1 MEKIEPA
8 LYLIP
13 VTLGETEYQKVLPE
27 YNKKILR
34 GIKNFIVENRRSA
47 IRFLKLADSSIDID
61 SLEFLE
67 LNEHSDLARI
77 SNYLDPLLKKKLPMG
92 IISEAGCPAVA
103 DPGAA
108 VVEMAQKKNLKVVP
122 LSGPS
127 SMIMAV
133 MASGLNGQSFAF
145 NGYLPVKPNERA
157 AKIRQ
162 LENRAWNEKQT
173 QLFIEAPYRNLKML
187 ESILNSCRNET
198 LVCVAAGLTTEQEF
212 IKTLSVAEWKKSNEP
227 PINKLPAIFLI
238 YRSRKMSMI
247 LMGIKHCGKS
257 TQGRIISK
265 KLSVPFFDTDDV
277 VFEMTGKTPRQI
289 YTELGNEGFQEAEE
303 KACSFLLEKINSSA
317 EKNAV
322 IATGGGICGNKKAL
336 DVLKK
341 IGTFVFLKTPERIA
355 SFRVLREISVAQD
368 GTLLNVPAFIAKKN
382 PRSVADAKKIF
393 HDFFIERE
401 CIYEQL
407 ADVVIDMS
415 SSSKEANAAKIIE
428 SVSSKV

>member
-1 MEKIEPA
+1 M
-8 LYLIP
+8 
-13 VTLGETEYQKVLPE
+13 
-27 YNKKILR
+27 
-34 GIKNFIVENRRSA
+34 
-47 IRFLKLADSSIDID
+47 SI
-61 SLEFLE
+61 
-67 LNEHSDLARI
+67 
-77 SNYLDPLLKKKLPMG
+77 
-92 IISEAGCPAVA
+92 
-103 DPGAA
+103 
-108 VVEMAQKKNLKVVP
+108 
-122 LSGPS
+122 
-127 SMIMAV
+127 
-133 MASGLNGQSFAF
+133 
-145 NGYLPVKPNERA
+145 
-157 AKIRQ
+157 
-162 LENRAWNEKQT
+162 
-173 QLFIEAPYRNLKML
+173 
-187 ESILNSCRNET
+187 
-198 LVCVAAGLTTEQEF
+198 
-212 IKTLSVAEWKKSNEP
+212 
-227 PINKLPAIFLI
+227 
-238 YRSRKMSMI
+238 I

-322 IATGGGICGNKKAL
+322 VATGGGICGNKKAL

-341 IGTFVFLKTPERIA
+341 IGAFVFLKTPERIA

>member
-1 MEKIEPA
+1 M
-8 LYLIP
+8 
-13 VTLGETEYQKVLPE
+13 
-27 YNKKILR
+27 
-34 GIKNFIVENRRSA
+34 
-47 IRFLKLADSSIDID
+47 SI
-61 SLEFLE
+61 
-67 LNEHSDLARI
+67 
-77 SNYLDPLLKKKLPMG
+77 
-92 IISEAGCPAVA
+92 
-103 DPGAA
+103 
-108 VVEMAQKKNLKVVP
+108 
-122 LSGPS
+122 
-127 SMIMAV
+127 
-133 MASGLNGQSFAF
+133 
-145 NGYLPVKPNERA
+145 
-157 AKIRQ
+157 
-162 LENRAWNEKQT
+162 
-173 QLFIEAPYRNLKML
+173 
-187 ESILNSCRNET
+187 
-198 LVCVAAGLTTEQEF
+198 
-212 IKTLSVAEWKKSNEP
+212 
-227 PINKLPAIFLI
+227 
-238 YRSRKMSMI
+238 I

-382 PRSVADAKKIF
+382 PRSVADAKKVF

>member
-1 MEKIEPA
+1 M
-8 LYLIP
+8 
-13 VTLGETEYQKVLPE
+13 
-27 YNKKILR
+27 
-34 GIKNFIVENRRSA
+34 
-47 IRFLKLADSSIDID
+47 SI
-61 SLEFLE
+61 
-67 LNEHSDLARI
+67 
-77 SNYLDPLLKKKLPMG
+77 
-92 IISEAGCPAVA
+92 
-103 DPGAA
+103 
-108 VVEMAQKKNLKVVP
+108 
-122 LSGPS
+122 
-127 SMIMAV
+127 
-133 MASGLNGQSFAF
+133 
-145 NGYLPVKPNERA
+145 
-157 AKIRQ
+157 
-162 LENRAWNEKQT
+162 
-173 QLFIEAPYRNLKML
+173 
-187 ESILNSCRNET
+187 
-198 LVCVAAGLTTEQEF
+198 
-212 IKTLSVAEWKKSNEP
+212 
-227 PINKLPAIFLI
+227 
-238 YRSRKMSMI
+238 I

-265 KLSVPFFDTDDV
+265 KLSVQFFDTDDV

-341 IGTFVFLKTPERIA
+341 IGAFVFLKTPERIA

>member
-1 MEKIEPA
+1 M
-8 LYLIP
+8 
-13 VTLGETEYQKVLPE
+13 
-27 YNKKILR
+27 
-34 GIKNFIVENRRSA
+34 
-47 IRFLKLADSSIDID
+47 SI
-61 SLEFLE
+61 
-67 LNEHSDLARI
+67 
-77 SNYLDPLLKKKLPMG
+77 
-92 IISEAGCPAVA
+92 
-103 DPGAA
+103 
-108 VVEMAQKKNLKVVP
+108 
-122 LSGPS
+122 
-127 SMIMAV
+127 
-133 MASGLNGQSFAF
+133 
-145 NGYLPVKPNERA
+145 
-157 AKIRQ
+157 
-162 LENRAWNEKQT
+162 
-173 QLFIEAPYRNLKML
+173 
-187 ESILNSCRNET
+187 
-198 LVCVAAGLTTEQEF
+198 
-212 IKTLSVAEWKKSNEP
+212 
-227 PINKLPAIFLI
+227 
-238 YRSRKMSMI
+238 I

-277 VFEMTGKTPRQI
+277 IFEMTGKTPRQI

-322 IATGGGICGNKKAL
+322 KATGGGICGNKKAL

>member
-1 MEKIEPA
+1 M
-8 LYLIP
+8 
-13 VTLGETEYQKVLPE
+13 
-27 YNKKILR
+27 
-34 GIKNFIVENRRSA
+34 
-47 IRFLKLADSSIDID
+47 SI
-61 SLEFLE
+61 
-67 LNEHSDLARI
+67 
-77 SNYLDPLLKKKLPMG
+77 
-92 IISEAGCPAVA
+92 
-103 DPGAA
+103 
-108 VVEMAQKKNLKVVP
+108 
-122 LSGPS
+122 
-127 SMIMAV
+127 
-133 MASGLNGQSFAF
+133 
-145 NGYLPVKPNERA
+145 
-157 AKIRQ
+157 
-162 LENRAWNEKQT
+162 
-173 QLFIEAPYRNLKML
+173 
-187 ESILNSCRNET
+187 
-198 LVCVAAGLTTEQEF
+198 
-212 IKTLSVAEWKKSNEP
+212 
-227 PINKLPAIFLI
+227 
-238 YRSRKMSMI
+238 I

-303 KACSFLLEKINSSA
+303 KACLFLLEKINSSA

-341 IGTFVFLKTPERIA
+341 IGTFIFLKTPERIA

>member
-1 MEKIEPA
+1 M
-8 LYLIP
+8 
-13 VTLGETEYQKVLPE
+13 
-27 YNKKILR
+27 
-34 GIKNFIVENRRSA
+34 
-47 IRFLKLADSSIDID
+47 SI
-61 SLEFLE
+61 
-67 LNEHSDLARI
+67 
-77 SNYLDPLLKKKLPMG
+77 
-92 IISEAGCPAVA
+92 
-103 DPGAA
+103 
-108 VVEMAQKKNLKVVP
+108 
-122 LSGPS
+122 
-127 SMIMAV
+127 
-133 MASGLNGQSFAF
+133 
-145 NGYLPVKPNERA
+145 
-157 AKIRQ
+157 
-162 LENRAWNEKQT
+162 
-173 QLFIEAPYRNLKML
+173 
-187 ESILNSCRNET
+187 
-198 LVCVAAGLTTEQEF
+198 
-212 IKTLSVAEWKKSNEP
+212 
-227 PINKLPAIFLI
+227 
-238 YRSRKMSMI
+238 I

-277 VFEMTGKTPRQI
+277 IFEMTGKTPRQI

-355 SFRVLREISVAQD
+355 NFRVLREISVVQD

>member
-1 MEKIEPA
+1 M
-8 LYLIP
+8 
-13 VTLGETEYQKVLPE
+13 
-27 YNKKILR
+27 
-34 GIKNFIVENRRSA
+34 
-47 IRFLKLADSSIDID
+47 SI
-61 SLEFLE
+61 
-67 LNEHSDLARI
+67 
-77 SNYLDPLLKKKLPMG
+77 
-92 IISEAGCPAVA
+92 
-103 DPGAA
+103 
-108 VVEMAQKKNLKVVP
+108 
-122 LSGPS
+122 
-127 SMIMAV
+127 
-133 MASGLNGQSFAF
+133 
-145 NGYLPVKPNERA
+145 
-157 AKIRQ
+157 
-162 LENRAWNEKQT
+162 
-173 QLFIEAPYRNLKML
+173 
-187 ESILNSCRNET
+187 
-198 LVCVAAGLTTEQEF
+198 
-212 IKTLSVAEWKKSNEP
+212 
-227 PINKLPAIFLI
+227 
-238 YRSRKMSMI
+238 I

-277 VFEMTGKTPRQI
+277 IFEMTGKTPRQI

-355 SFRVLREISVAQD
+355 SFRVLREISDAQD

-401 CIYEQL
+401 LIYEQL

-415 SSSKEANAAKIIE
+415 GSSKEANAAKIIE

>member
-1 MEKIEPA
+1 MS
-8 LYLIP
+8 
-13 VTLGETEYQKVLPE
+13 
-27 YNKKILR
+27 
-34 GIKNFIVENRRSA
+34 IV
-47 IRFLKLADSSIDID
+47 
-61 SLEFLE
+61 
-67 LNEHSDLARI
+67 
-77 SNYLDPLLKKKLPMG
+77 
-92 IISEAGCPAVA
+92 
-103 DPGAA
+103 
-108 VVEMAQKKNLKVVP
+108 
-122 LSGPS
+122 
-127 SMIMAV
+127 
-133 MASGLNGQSFAF
+133 
-145 NGYLPVKPNERA
+145 
-157 AKIRQ
+157 
-162 LENRAWNEKQT
+162 
-173 QLFIEAPYRNLKML
+173 
-187 ESILNSCRNET
+187 
-198 LVCVAAGLTTEQEF
+198 
-212 IKTLSVAEWKKSNEP
+212 
-227 PINKLPAIFLI
+227 
-238 YRSRKMSMI
+238 

-277 VFEMTGKTPRQI
+277 VFVMTGKTPRQI

>member
-1 MEKIEPA
+1 M
-8 LYLIP
+8 
-13 VTLGETEYQKVLPE
+13 
-27 YNKKILR
+27 
-34 GIKNFIVENRRSA
+34 
-47 IRFLKLADSSIDID
+47 SI
-61 SLEFLE
+61 
-67 LNEHSDLARI
+67 
-77 SNYLDPLLKKKLPMG
+77 
-92 IISEAGCPAVA
+92 
-103 DPGAA
+103 
-108 VVEMAQKKNLKVVP
+108 
-122 LSGPS
+122 
-127 SMIMAV
+127 
-133 MASGLNGQSFAF
+133 
-145 NGYLPVKPNERA
+145 
-157 AKIRQ
+157 
-162 LENRAWNEKQT
+162 
-173 QLFIEAPYRNLKML
+173 
-187 ESILNSCRNET
+187 
-198 LVCVAAGLTTEQEF
+198 
-212 IKTLSVAEWKKSNEP
+212 
-227 PINKLPAIFLI
+227 
-238 YRSRKMSMI
+238 I

-277 VFEMTGKTPRQI
+277 IFEMIGKTPRQI

-341 IGTFVFLKTPERIA
+341 IGTFVFLRTPERIA

-401 CIYEQL
+401 YIYEQL

>member
-1 MEKIEPA
+1 M
-8 LYLIP
+8 
-13 VTLGETEYQKVLPE
+13 
-27 YNKKILR
+27 
-34 GIKNFIVENRRSA
+34 
-47 IRFLKLADSSIDID
+47 SI
-61 SLEFLE
+61 
-67 LNEHSDLARI
+67 
-77 SNYLDPLLKKKLPMG
+77 
-92 IISEAGCPAVA
+92 
-103 DPGAA
+103 
-108 VVEMAQKKNLKVVP
+108 
-122 LSGPS
+122 
-127 SMIMAV
+127 
-133 MASGLNGQSFAF
+133 
-145 NGYLPVKPNERA
+145 
-157 AKIRQ
+157 
-162 LENRAWNEKQT
+162 
-173 QLFIEAPYRNLKML
+173 
-187 ESILNSCRNET
+187 
-198 LVCVAAGLTTEQEF
+198 
-212 IKTLSVAEWKKSNEP
+212 
-227 PINKLPAIFLI
+227 
-238 YRSRKMSMI
+238 I

-277 VFEMTGKTPRQI
+277 IFEMTGKTPRQI

-382 PRSVADAKKIF
+382 PRSVADAKEIF

>member
-1 MEKIEPA
+1 M
-8 LYLIP
+8 
-13 VTLGETEYQKVLPE
+13 
-27 YNKKILR
+27 
-34 GIKNFIVENRRSA
+34 
-47 IRFLKLADSSIDID
+47 SI
-61 SLEFLE
+61 
-67 LNEHSDLARI
+67 
-77 SNYLDPLLKKKLPMG
+77 
-92 IISEAGCPAVA
+92 
-103 DPGAA
+103 
-108 VVEMAQKKNLKVVP
+108 
-122 LSGPS
+122 
-127 SMIMAV
+127 
-133 MASGLNGQSFAF
+133 
-145 NGYLPVKPNERA
+145 
-157 AKIRQ
+157 
-162 LENRAWNEKQT
+162 
-173 QLFIEAPYRNLKML
+173 
-187 ESILNSCRNET
+187 
-198 LVCVAAGLTTEQEF
+198 
-212 IKTLSVAEWKKSNEP
+212 
-227 PINKLPAIFLI
+227 
-238 YRSRKMSMI
+238 I

-277 VFEMTGKTPRQI
+277 IFEMTGKTPRQI
-289 YTELGNEGFQEAEE
+289 YTKLGNEGFQEAEE

>member
-1 MEKIEPA
+1 M
-8 LYLIP
+8 
-13 VTLGETEYQKVLPE
+13 
-27 YNKKILR
+27 
-34 GIKNFIVENRRSA
+34 
-47 IRFLKLADSSIDID
+47 SI
-61 SLEFLE
+61 
-67 LNEHSDLARI
+67 
-77 SNYLDPLLKKKLPMG
+77 
-92 IISEAGCPAVA
+92 
-103 DPGAA
+103 
-108 VVEMAQKKNLKVVP
+108 
-122 LSGPS
+122 
-127 SMIMAV
+127 
-133 MASGLNGQSFAF
+133 
-145 NGYLPVKPNERA
+145 
-157 AKIRQ
+157 
-162 LENRAWNEKQT
+162 
-173 QLFIEAPYRNLKML
+173 
-187 ESILNSCRNET
+187 
-198 LVCVAAGLTTEQEF
+198 
-212 IKTLSVAEWKKSNEP
+212 
-227 PINKLPAIFLI
+227 
-238 YRSRKMSMI
+238 I

-277 VFEMTGKTPRQI
+277 IFEMTGKTPRQI

-382 PRSVADAKKIF
+382 PRSVVDAKKIF

>member
-1 MEKIEPA
+1 M
-8 LYLIP
+8 
-13 VTLGETEYQKVLPE
+13 
-27 YNKKILR
+27 
-34 GIKNFIVENRRSA
+34 
-47 IRFLKLADSSIDID
+47 SI
-61 SLEFLE
+61 
-67 LNEHSDLARI
+67 
-77 SNYLDPLLKKKLPMG
+77 
-92 IISEAGCPAVA
+92 
-103 DPGAA
+103 
-108 VVEMAQKKNLKVVP
+108 
-122 LSGPS
+122 
-127 SMIMAV
+127 
-133 MASGLNGQSFAF
+133 
-145 NGYLPVKPNERA
+145 
-157 AKIRQ
+157 
-162 LENRAWNEKQT
+162 
-173 QLFIEAPYRNLKML
+173 
-187 ESILNSCRNET
+187 
-198 LVCVAAGLTTEQEF
+198 
-212 IKTLSVAEWKKSNEP
+212 
-227 PINKLPAIFLI
+227 
-238 YRSRKMSMI
+238 I

-277 VFEMTGKTPRQI
+277 IFEMTGKTPRQI

-322 IATGGGICGNKKAL
+322 VATGGGICGNKKAL

-341 IGTFVFLKTPERIA
+341 IGTFVFLRTPERIA

-382 PRSVADAKKIF
+382 PRSLADAKKIF

>member
-1 MEKIEPA
+1 M
-8 LYLIP
+8 
-13 VTLGETEYQKVLPE
+13 
-27 YNKKILR
+27 
-34 GIKNFIVENRRSA
+34 
-47 IRFLKLADSSIDID
+47 SI
-61 SLEFLE
+61 
-67 LNEHSDLARI
+67 
-77 SNYLDPLLKKKLPMG
+77 
-92 IISEAGCPAVA
+92 
-103 DPGAA
+103 
-108 VVEMAQKKNLKVVP
+108 
-122 LSGPS
+122 
-127 SMIMAV
+127 
-133 MASGLNGQSFAF
+133 
-145 NGYLPVKPNERA
+145 
-157 AKIRQ
+157 
-162 LENRAWNEKQT
+162 
-173 QLFIEAPYRNLKML
+173 
-187 ESILNSCRNET
+187 
-198 LVCVAAGLTTEQEF
+198 
-212 IKTLSVAEWKKSNEP
+212 
-227 PINKLPAIFLI
+227 
-238 YRSRKMSMI
+238 I

-382 PRSVADAKKIF
+382 PRSEKKKKKIF

>member
-1 MEKIEPA
+1 M
-8 LYLIP
+8 
-13 VTLGETEYQKVLPE
+13 
-27 YNKKILR
+27 
-34 GIKNFIVENRRSA
+34 
-47 IRFLKLADSSIDID
+47 SI
-61 SLEFLE
+61 
-67 LNEHSDLARI
+67 
-77 SNYLDPLLKKKLPMG
+77 
-92 IISEAGCPAVA
+92 
-103 DPGAA
+103 
-108 VVEMAQKKNLKVVP
+108 
-122 LSGPS
+122 
-127 SMIMAV
+127 
-133 MASGLNGQSFAF
+133 
-145 NGYLPVKPNERA
+145 
-157 AKIRQ
+157 
-162 LENRAWNEKQT
+162 
-173 QLFIEAPYRNLKML
+173 
-187 ESILNSCRNET
+187 
-198 LVCVAAGLTTEQEF
+198 
-212 IKTLSVAEWKKSNEP
+212 
-227 PINKLPAIFLI
+227 
-238 YRSRKMSMI
+238 I

-277 VFEMTGKTPRQI
+277 IFEMTGKTPRQI

-415 SSSKEANAAKIIE
+415 SFSKEANAAKIIE

>member
-1 MEKIEPA
+1 
-8 LYLIP
+8 
-13 VTLGETEYQKVLPE
+13 
-27 YNKKILR
+27 
-34 GIKNFIVENRRSA
+34 
-47 IRFLKLADSSIDID
+47 
-61 SLEFLE
+61 
-67 LNEHSDLARI
+67 
-77 SNYLDPLLKKKLPMG
+77 
-92 IISEAGCPAVA
+92 
-103 DPGAA
+103 
-108 VVEMAQKKNLKVVP
+108 
-122 LSGPS
+122 
-127 SMIMAV
+127 
-133 MASGLNGQSFAF
+133 
-145 NGYLPVKPNERA
+145 
-157 AKIRQ
+157 
-162 LENRAWNEKQT
+162 
-173 QLFIEAPYRNLKML
+173 
-187 ESILNSCRNET
+187 
-198 LVCVAAGLTTEQEF
+198 
-212 IKTLSVAEWKKSNEP
+212 
-227 PINKLPAIFLI
+227 
-238 YRSRKMSMI
+238 MSMI

-393 HDFFIERE
+393 HDFFIARE

>member
-1 MEKIEPA
+1 M
-8 LYLIP
+8 
-13 VTLGETEYQKVLPE
+13 
-27 YNKKILR
+27 
-34 GIKNFIVENRRSA
+34 
-47 IRFLKLADSSIDID
+47 SI
-61 SLEFLE
+61 
-67 LNEHSDLARI
+67 
-77 SNYLDPLLKKKLPMG
+77 
-92 IISEAGCPAVA
+92 
-103 DPGAA
+103 
-108 VVEMAQKKNLKVVP
+108 
-122 LSGPS
+122 
-127 SMIMAV
+127 
-133 MASGLNGQSFAF
+133 
-145 NGYLPVKPNERA
+145 
-157 AKIRQ
+157 
-162 LENRAWNEKQT
+162 
-173 QLFIEAPYRNLKML
+173 
-187 ESILNSCRNET
+187 
-198 LVCVAAGLTTEQEF
+198 
-212 IKTLSVAEWKKSNEP
+212 
-227 PINKLPAIFLI
+227 
-238 YRSRKMSMI
+238 I

-393 HDFFIERE
+393 HDVCIERE

>member
-1 MEKIEPA
+1 M
-8 LYLIP
+8 
-13 VTLGETEYQKVLPE
+13 
-27 YNKKILR
+27 
-34 GIKNFIVENRRSA
+34 
-47 IRFLKLADSSIDID
+47 SI
-61 SLEFLE
+61 
-67 LNEHSDLARI
+67 
-77 SNYLDPLLKKKLPMG
+77 
-92 IISEAGCPAVA
+92 
-103 DPGAA
+103 
-108 VVEMAQKKNLKVVP
+108 
-122 LSGPS
+122 
-127 SMIMAV
+127 
-133 MASGLNGQSFAF
+133 
-145 NGYLPVKPNERA
+145 
-157 AKIRQ
+157 
-162 LENRAWNEKQT
+162 
-173 QLFIEAPYRNLKML
+173 
-187 ESILNSCRNET
+187 
-198 LVCVAAGLTTEQEF
+198 
-212 IKTLSVAEWKKSNEP
+212 
-227 PINKLPAIFLI
+227 
-238 YRSRKMSMI
+238 I

-407 ADVVIDMS
+407 ADIVIDMS

>member
-1 MEKIEPA
+1 M
-8 LYLIP
+8 
-13 VTLGETEYQKVLPE
+13 
-27 YNKKILR
+27 
-34 GIKNFIVENRRSA
+34 
-47 IRFLKLADSSIDID
+47 SI
-61 SLEFLE
+61 
-67 LNEHSDLARI
+67 
-77 SNYLDPLLKKKLPMG
+77 
-92 IISEAGCPAVA
+92 
-103 DPGAA
+103 
-108 VVEMAQKKNLKVVP
+108 
-122 LSGPS
+122 
-127 SMIMAV
+127 
-133 MASGLNGQSFAF
+133 
-145 NGYLPVKPNERA
+145 
-157 AKIRQ
+157 
-162 LENRAWNEKQT
+162 
-173 QLFIEAPYRNLKML
+173 
-187 ESILNSCRNET
+187 
-198 LVCVAAGLTTEQEF
+198 
-212 IKTLSVAEWKKSNEP
+212 
-227 PINKLPAIFLI
+227 
-238 YRSRKMSMI
+238 I

-277 VFEMTGKTPRQI
+277 IFEMTGKTPRQI

-303 KACSFLLEKINSSA
+303 KACSFLFEKINSSA

>member
-1 MEKIEPA
+1 M
-8 LYLIP
+8 
-13 VTLGETEYQKVLPE
+13 
-27 YNKKILR
+27 
-34 GIKNFIVENRRSA
+34 
-47 IRFLKLADSSIDID
+47 SI
-61 SLEFLE
+61 
-67 LNEHSDLARI
+67 
-77 SNYLDPLLKKKLPMG
+77 
-92 IISEAGCPAVA
+92 
-103 DPGAA
+103 
-108 VVEMAQKKNLKVVP
+108 
-122 LSGPS
+122 
-127 SMIMAV
+127 
-133 MASGLNGQSFAF
+133 
-145 NGYLPVKPNERA
+145 
-157 AKIRQ
+157 
-162 LENRAWNEKQT
+162 
-173 QLFIEAPYRNLKML
+173 
-187 ESILNSCRNET
+187 
-198 LVCVAAGLTTEQEF
+198 
-212 IKTLSVAEWKKSNEP
+212 
-227 PINKLPAIFLI
+227 
-238 YRSRKMSMI
+238 I

-277 VFEMTGKTPRQI
+277 VFEMTGKTSRQI
-289 YTELGNEGFQEAEE
+289 YTELGNEGFQKAEE

-407 ADVVIDMS
+407 ADIVIDMS

>member
-1 MEKIEPA
+1 M
-8 LYLIP
+8 
-13 VTLGETEYQKVLPE
+13 
-27 YNKKILR
+27 
-34 GIKNFIVENRRSA
+34 
-47 IRFLKLADSSIDID
+47 SI
-61 SLEFLE
+61 
-67 LNEHSDLARI
+67 
-77 SNYLDPLLKKKLPMG
+77 
-92 IISEAGCPAVA
+92 
-103 DPGAA
+103 
-108 VVEMAQKKNLKVVP
+108 
-122 LSGPS
+122 
-127 SMIMAV
+127 
-133 MASGLNGQSFAF
+133 
-145 NGYLPVKPNERA
+145 
-157 AKIRQ
+157 
-162 LENRAWNEKQT
+162 
-173 QLFIEAPYRNLKML
+173 
-187 ESILNSCRNET
+187 
-198 LVCVAAGLTTEQEF
+198 
-212 IKTLSVAEWKKSNEP
+212 
-227 PINKLPAIFLI
+227 
-238 YRSRKMSMI
+238 I

-277 VFEMTGKTPRQI
+277 IFEMTGKTPRQI

-303 KACSFLLEKINSSA
+303 KACSFLLEKINTSA

>member
-1 MEKIEPA
+1 M
-8 LYLIP
+8 
-13 VTLGETEYQKVLPE
+13 
-27 YNKKILR
+27 
-34 GIKNFIVENRRSA
+34 
-47 IRFLKLADSSIDID
+47 SI
-61 SLEFLE
+61 
-67 LNEHSDLARI
+67 
-77 SNYLDPLLKKKLPMG
+77 
-92 IISEAGCPAVA
+92 
-103 DPGAA
+103 
-108 VVEMAQKKNLKVVP
+108 
-122 LSGPS
+122 
-127 SMIMAV
+127 
-133 MASGLNGQSFAF
+133 
-145 NGYLPVKPNERA
+145 
-157 AKIRQ
+157 
-162 LENRAWNEKQT
+162 
-173 QLFIEAPYRNLKML
+173 
-187 ESILNSCRNET
+187 
-198 LVCVAAGLTTEQEF
+198 
-212 IKTLSVAEWKKSNEP
+212 
-227 PINKLPAIFLI
+227 
-238 YRSRKMSMI
+238 I

-341 IGTFVFLKTPERIA
+341 IGVFVFLKTPERIA

>member
-1 MEKIEPA
+1 M
-8 LYLIP
+8 
-13 VTLGETEYQKVLPE
+13 
-27 YNKKILR
+27 
-34 GIKNFIVENRRSA
+34 
-47 IRFLKLADSSIDID
+47 SI
-61 SLEFLE
+61 
-67 LNEHSDLARI
+67 
-77 SNYLDPLLKKKLPMG
+77 
-92 IISEAGCPAVA
+92 
-103 DPGAA
+103 
-108 VVEMAQKKNLKVVP
+108 
-122 LSGPS
+122 
-127 SMIMAV
+127 
-133 MASGLNGQSFAF
+133 
-145 NGYLPVKPNERA
+145 
-157 AKIRQ
+157 
-162 LENRAWNEKQT
+162 
-173 QLFIEAPYRNLKML
+173 
-187 ESILNSCRNET
+187 
-198 LVCVAAGLTTEQEF
+198 
-212 IKTLSVAEWKKSNEP
+212 
-227 PINKLPAIFLI
+227 
-238 YRSRKMSMI
+238 I

-341 IGTFVFLKTPERIA
+341 IGAFVFLKTPERIV

>member
-1 MEKIEPA
+1 MS
-8 LYLIP
+8 
-13 VTLGETEYQKVLPE
+13 
-27 YNKKILR
+27 
-34 GIKNFIVENRRSA
+34 IV
-47 IRFLKLADSSIDID
+47 
-61 SLEFLE
+61 
-67 LNEHSDLARI
+67 
-77 SNYLDPLLKKKLPMG
+77 
-92 IISEAGCPAVA
+92 
-103 DPGAA
+103 
-108 VVEMAQKKNLKVVP
+108 
-122 LSGPS
+122 
-127 SMIMAV
+127 
-133 MASGLNGQSFAF
+133 
-145 NGYLPVKPNERA
+145 
-157 AKIRQ
+157 
-162 LENRAWNEKQT
+162 
-173 QLFIEAPYRNLKML
+173 
-187 ESILNSCRNET
+187 
-198 LVCVAAGLTTEQEF
+198 
-212 IKTLSVAEWKKSNEP
+212 
-227 PINKLPAIFLI
+227 
-238 YRSRKMSMI
+238 

-277 VFEMTGKTPRQI
+277 ILEMTGKTPRQI
-289 YTELGNEGFQEAEE
+289 YTKFGNEGFQDVEE

-336 DVLKK
+336 DVLRK

-368 GTLLNVPAFIAKKN
+368 GTLSNVPAFIAKKN
-382 PRSVADAKKIF
+382 PRSIADAKKIF

>member
-1 MEKIEPA
+1 M
-8 LYLIP
+8 
-13 VTLGETEYQKVLPE
+13 
-27 YNKKILR
+27 
-34 GIKNFIVENRRSA
+34 
-47 IRFLKLADSSIDID
+47 SI
-61 SLEFLE
+61 
-67 LNEHSDLARI
+67 
-77 SNYLDPLLKKKLPMG
+77 
-92 IISEAGCPAVA
+92 
-103 DPGAA
+103 
-108 VVEMAQKKNLKVVP
+108 
-122 LSGPS
+122 
-127 SMIMAV
+127 
-133 MASGLNGQSFAF
+133 
-145 NGYLPVKPNERA
+145 
-157 AKIRQ
+157 
-162 LENRAWNEKQT
+162 
-173 QLFIEAPYRNLKML
+173 
-187 ESILNSCRNET
+187 
-198 LVCVAAGLTTEQEF
+198 
-212 IKTLSVAEWKKSNEP
+212 
-227 PINKLPAIFLI
+227 
-238 YRSRKMSMI
+238 I

-303 KACSFLLEKINSSA
+303 KACLFLLEKINSSA

-382 PRSVADAKKIF
+382 LRSVADAKKIF

>member
-1 MEKIEPA
+1 M
-8 LYLIP
+8 
-13 VTLGETEYQKVLPE
+13 
-27 YNKKILR
+27 
-34 GIKNFIVENRRSA
+34 
-47 IRFLKLADSSIDID
+47 SI
-61 SLEFLE
+61 
-67 LNEHSDLARI
+67 
-77 SNYLDPLLKKKLPMG
+77 
-92 IISEAGCPAVA
+92 
-103 DPGAA
+103 
-108 VVEMAQKKNLKVVP
+108 
-122 LSGPS
+122 
-127 SMIMAV
+127 
-133 MASGLNGQSFAF
+133 
-145 NGYLPVKPNERA
+145 
-157 AKIRQ
+157 
-162 LENRAWNEKQT
+162 
-173 QLFIEAPYRNLKML
+173 
-187 ESILNSCRNET
+187 
-198 LVCVAAGLTTEQEF
+198 
-212 IKTLSVAEWKKSNEP
+212 
-227 PINKLPAIFLI
+227 
-238 YRSRKMSMI
+238 I

-277 VFEMTGKTPRQI
+277 IFEMTGKTPRQI

-303 KACSFLLEKINSSA
+303 KACLFLLEKINSSA

-415 SSSKEANAAKIIE
+415 SSSKEANARKIIE
-428 SVSSKV
+428 TVSSKV

>member
-1 MEKIEPA
+1 M
-8 LYLIP
+8 
-13 VTLGETEYQKVLPE
+13 
-27 YNKKILR
+27 
-34 GIKNFIVENRRSA
+34 
-47 IRFLKLADSSIDID
+47 SI
-61 SLEFLE
+61 
-67 LNEHSDLARI
+67 
-77 SNYLDPLLKKKLPMG
+77 
-92 IISEAGCPAVA
+92 
-103 DPGAA
+103 
-108 VVEMAQKKNLKVVP
+108 
-122 LSGPS
+122 
-127 SMIMAV
+127 
-133 MASGLNGQSFAF
+133 
-145 NGYLPVKPNERA
+145 
-157 AKIRQ
+157 
-162 LENRAWNEKQT
+162 
-173 QLFIEAPYRNLKML
+173 
-187 ESILNSCRNET
+187 
-198 LVCVAAGLTTEQEF
+198 
-212 IKTLSVAEWKKSNEP
+212 
-227 PINKLPAIFLI
+227 
-238 YRSRKMSMI
+238 I

-265 KLSVPFFDTDDV
+265 KLAVPFFDTDDV
-277 VFEMTGKTPRQI
+277 IFEMTGKTPRQI

-341 IGTFVFLKTPERIA
+341 IGTFVFLKTSERIA

>member
-1 MEKIEPA
+1 M
-8 LYLIP
+8 
-13 VTLGETEYQKVLPE
+13 
-27 YNKKILR
+27 
-34 GIKNFIVENRRSA
+34 
-47 IRFLKLADSSIDID
+47 SI
-61 SLEFLE
+61 
-67 LNEHSDLARI
+67 
-77 SNYLDPLLKKKLPMG
+77 
-92 IISEAGCPAVA
+92 
-103 DPGAA
+103 
-108 VVEMAQKKNLKVVP
+108 
-122 LSGPS
+122 
-127 SMIMAV
+127 
-133 MASGLNGQSFAF
+133 
-145 NGYLPVKPNERA
+145 
-157 AKIRQ
+157 
-162 LENRAWNEKQT
+162 
-173 QLFIEAPYRNLKML
+173 
-187 ESILNSCRNET
+187 
-198 LVCVAAGLTTEQEF
+198 
-212 IKTLSVAEWKKSNEP
+212 
-227 PINKLPAIFLI
+227 
-238 YRSRKMSMI
+238 I

-322 IATGGGICGNKKAL
+322 IATGGGICGNTKAL

-341 IGTFVFLKTPERIA
+341 IGTFVFVKTPERIA

>member
-1 MEKIEPA
+1 M
-8 LYLIP
+8 
-13 VTLGETEYQKVLPE
+13 
-27 YNKKILR
+27 
-34 GIKNFIVENRRSA
+34 
-47 IRFLKLADSSIDID
+47 SI
-61 SLEFLE
+61 
-67 LNEHSDLARI
+67 
-77 SNYLDPLLKKKLPMG
+77 
-92 IISEAGCPAVA
+92 
-103 DPGAA
+103 
-108 VVEMAQKKNLKVVP
+108 
-122 LSGPS
+122 
-127 SMIMAV
+127 
-133 MASGLNGQSFAF
+133 
-145 NGYLPVKPNERA
+145 
-157 AKIRQ
+157 
-162 LENRAWNEKQT
+162 
-173 QLFIEAPYRNLKML
+173 
-187 ESILNSCRNET
+187 
-198 LVCVAAGLTTEQEF
+198 
-212 IKTLSVAEWKKSNEP
+212 
-227 PINKLPAIFLI
+227 
-238 YRSRKMSMI
+238 I

-341 IGTFVFLKTPERIA
+341 IGTFVFLKAPERIA

>member
-1 MEKIEPA
+1 M
-8 LYLIP
+8 
-13 VTLGETEYQKVLPE
+13 
-27 YNKKILR
+27 
-34 GIKNFIVENRRSA
+34 
-47 IRFLKLADSSIDID
+47 SI
-61 SLEFLE
+61 
-67 LNEHSDLARI
+67 
-77 SNYLDPLLKKKLPMG
+77 
-92 IISEAGCPAVA
+92 
-103 DPGAA
+103 
-108 VVEMAQKKNLKVVP
+108 
-122 LSGPS
+122 
-127 SMIMAV
+127 
-133 MASGLNGQSFAF
+133 
-145 NGYLPVKPNERA
+145 
-157 AKIRQ
+157 
-162 LENRAWNEKQT
+162 
-173 QLFIEAPYRNLKML
+173 
-187 ESILNSCRNET
+187 
-198 LVCVAAGLTTEQEF
+198 
-212 IKTLSVAEWKKSNEP
+212 
-227 PINKLPAIFLI
+227 
-238 YRSRKMSMI
+238 I

-289 YTELGNEGFQEAEE
+289 YTELGNEGFQKAEE
-303 KACSFLLEKINSSA
+303 KACSFLLEKINTSA

>member
-1 MEKIEPA
+1 M
-8 LYLIP
+8 
-13 VTLGETEYQKVLPE
+13 
-27 YNKKILR
+27 
-34 GIKNFIVENRRSA
+34 
-47 IRFLKLADSSIDID
+47 SI
-61 SLEFLE
+61 
-67 LNEHSDLARI
+67 
-77 SNYLDPLLKKKLPMG
+77 
-92 IISEAGCPAVA
+92 
-103 DPGAA
+103 
-108 VVEMAQKKNLKVVP
+108 
-122 LSGPS
+122 
-127 SMIMAV
+127 
-133 MASGLNGQSFAF
+133 
-145 NGYLPVKPNERA
+145 
-157 AKIRQ
+157 
-162 LENRAWNEKQT
+162 
-173 QLFIEAPYRNLKML
+173 
-187 ESILNSCRNET
+187 
-198 LVCVAAGLTTEQEF
+198 
-212 IKTLSVAEWKKSNEP
+212 
-227 PINKLPAIFLI
+227 
-238 YRSRKMSMI
+238 I

-415 SSSKEANAAKIIE
+415 NSSKEANAAKIIE

>member
-1 MEKIEPA
+1 M
-8 LYLIP
+8 
-13 VTLGETEYQKVLPE
+13 
-27 YNKKILR
+27 
-34 GIKNFIVENRRSA
+34 
-47 IRFLKLADSSIDID
+47 SI
-61 SLEFLE
+61 
-67 LNEHSDLARI
+67 
-77 SNYLDPLLKKKLPMG
+77 
-92 IISEAGCPAVA
+92 
-103 DPGAA
+103 
-108 VVEMAQKKNLKVVP
+108 
-122 LSGPS
+122 
-127 SMIMAV
+127 
-133 MASGLNGQSFAF
+133 
-145 NGYLPVKPNERA
+145 
-157 AKIRQ
+157 
-162 LENRAWNEKQT
+162 
-173 QLFIEAPYRNLKML
+173 
-187 ESILNSCRNET
+187 
-198 LVCVAAGLTTEQEF
+198 
-212 IKTLSVAEWKKSNEP
+212 
-227 PINKLPAIFLI
+227 
-238 YRSRKMSMI
+238 I

-277 VFEMTGKTPRQI
+277 IFEMTGKTPRQI
-289 YTELGNEGFQEAEE
+289 YTELGNEVFQEAEE

-341 IGTFVFLKTPERIA
+341 IGTFVFLRTPERIA

-415 SSSKEANAAKIIE
+415 SSSKEANATKIIE

>member
-1 MEKIEPA
+1 M
-8 LYLIP
+8 
-13 VTLGETEYQKVLPE
+13 
-27 YNKKILR
+27 
-34 GIKNFIVENRRSA
+34 
-47 IRFLKLADSSIDID
+47 SI
-61 SLEFLE
+61 
-67 LNEHSDLARI
+67 
-77 SNYLDPLLKKKLPMG
+77 
-92 IISEAGCPAVA
+92 
-103 DPGAA
+103 
-108 VVEMAQKKNLKVVP
+108 
-122 LSGPS
+122 
-127 SMIMAV
+127 
-133 MASGLNGQSFAF
+133 
-145 NGYLPVKPNERA
+145 
-157 AKIRQ
+157 
-162 LENRAWNEKQT
+162 
-173 QLFIEAPYRNLKML
+173 
-187 ESILNSCRNET
+187 
-198 LVCVAAGLTTEQEF
+198 
-212 IKTLSVAEWKKSNEP
+212 
-227 PINKLPAIFLI
+227 
-238 YRSRKMSMI
+238 I

-368 GTLLNVPAFIAKKN
+368 GTLSNVPAFIAKKN
-382 PRSVADAKKIF
+382 PRSIADAKKIF

>member
-1 MEKIEPA
+1 M
-8 LYLIP
+8 
-13 VTLGETEYQKVLPE
+13 
-27 YNKKILR
+27 
-34 GIKNFIVENRRSA
+34 
-47 IRFLKLADSSIDID
+47 SI
-61 SLEFLE
+61 
-67 LNEHSDLARI
+67 
-77 SNYLDPLLKKKLPMG
+77 
-92 IISEAGCPAVA
+92 
-103 DPGAA
+103 
-108 VVEMAQKKNLKVVP
+108 
-122 LSGPS
+122 
-127 SMIMAV
+127 
-133 MASGLNGQSFAF
+133 
-145 NGYLPVKPNERA
+145 
-157 AKIRQ
+157 
-162 LENRAWNEKQT
+162 
-173 QLFIEAPYRNLKML
+173 
-187 ESILNSCRNET
+187 
-198 LVCVAAGLTTEQEF
+198 
-212 IKTLSVAEWKKSNEP
+212 
-227 PINKLPAIFLI
+227 
-238 YRSRKMSMI
+238 I

-289 YTELGNEGFQEAEE
+289 YTKLGNEGFQEAEE